1 MNRGWWIRLS
11 VGMVAGVGFLAAWS
25 IERESLERGNRL
37 QRAGDY
43 RAAADIYAERTRNDA
58 VNAELRYNLG
68 TALAL
73 GDDPGAEE
81 ELARATLTADPE
93 VRGRA
98 HYNTGVIRLD
108 RALYAEV
115 ADSVRIHA
123 AASVAANRVAL
134 RMRPDDIDAK
144 WNLAMALRL
153 LDSVSAQ
160 ERRSGREIT
169 EGAVEA
175 DVVTRSVNVPDAEE
189 DERAEDPPSQGESE
203 TAVVLGDETPLSP
216 EQAAEILGRSHLDPT
231 LMLTKLLALESR
243 SRFGRRPSRGARRW

>member
-11 VGMVAGVGFLAAWS
+11 VGLVAGVGCLAAWS

-81 ELARATLTADPE
+81 ELARATLTADPA

-98 HYNTGVIRLD
+98 H
-108 RALYAEV
+108 
-115 ADSVRIHA
+115 
-123 AASVAANRVAL
+123 
-134 RMRPDDIDAK
+134 
-144 WNLAMALRL
+144 
-153 LDSVSAQ
+153 
-160 ERRSGREIT
+160 
-169 EGAVEA
+169 
-175 DVVTRSVNVPDAEE
+175 
-189 DERAEDPPSQGESE
+189 
-203 TAVVLGDETPLSP
+203 
-216 EQAAEILGRSHLDPT
+216 
-231 LMLTKLLALESR
+231 
-243 SRFGRRPSRGARRW
+243 